1 MKVELQ
7 CGDTIIIPKDC
18 KATIKDNQIVI
29 EKEEFEDGDILV
41 EVNDPRYVLIF
52 KRYQTSFKNTFY
64 SYYNNKGVCDLNWAS
79 ECFRLATEEEKQV
92 LFDSLKHKGYRWNAE
107 AKQIEFIRK
116 RAKYGDVYLSIN
128 KYGKT
133 QPLTETFS
141 CFSTGDFNTG
151 NYYLLE
157 EREQAEKDAAEI
169 RAIFEKKIKV

>member
-7 CGDTIIIPKDC
+7 CGDTITIPEGC
-18 KATIKDNQIVI
+18 KVAIKDNQIAV
-29 EKEEFEDGDILV
+29 EQEEFKDGDILV
-41 EVNDPRYVLIF
+41 EINDTRYVLIF

-92 LFDSLKHKGYRWNAE
+92 LFDSLKSKGYHWNAE
-107 AKQIEFIRK
+107 TKQIEFIRK
-116 RAKYGDVYLSIN
+116 RAKYGDIYLSVN

-157 EREQAEKDAAEI
+157 ERVQAEKMQ
-169 RAIFEKKIKV
+169 RQLR